1 MNILKTPLAAVFSL
15 CVCGG
20 GDMYENGFSSLNV
33 RNASFR
39 HVNASQV
46 RACVP
51 VLFVWLK
58 GTFCPNSSFSNRPAA
73 EWCVYGASVQTWCVE
88 NEEDKSAFS
97 P

>member
-1 MNILKTPLAAVFSL
+1 MNILKTPLAAVFSV
-15 CVCGG
+15 CVCG

-39 HVNASQV
+39 HLNASQV

-58 GTFCPNSSFSNRPAA
+58 GTFCPNSSFSIDRLLN
-73 EWCVYGASVQTWCVE
+73 GAFTVHLNVVR
-88 NEEDKSAFS
+88 
-97 P
+97 